1 MFETIGS
8 LFSRITAKDLK
19 DIGIAA
25 AGVAA
30 TSVAIDKTLKSSKSV
45 GKEVK
50 NADDDT
56 LLGLTILVGAGYGVY
71 KFMKKDDSKSG
82 INSLIP
88 SSSAFAIPNVNIR
101 GYNRGFN
108 KPRIR
113 YYSKDNNK
121 YNYSANY
128 LRFNKKYI

>member
-50 NADDDT
+50 NVNGDT
-56 LLGLTILVGAGYGVY
+56 LLGLAVLVGAGYGAY
-71 KFMKKDDSKSG
+71 RFMKKDDSKSG
-82 INSLIP
+82 INRFIP
-88 SSSAFAIPNVNIR
+88 KRPSFTFPNVSIS
-101 GYNRGFN
+101 YNRGFN
-108 KPRIR
+108 KPGIR
-113 YYSKDNNK
+113 YYGKYNNK

>member
-25 AGVAA
+25 AGLAA
-30 TSVAIDKTLKSSKSV
+30 TSVAIDKTIKSSKSV
-45 GKEVK
+45 GKQVK

-56 LLGLTILVGAGYGVY
+56 LLGLAILVGAGYGAY

-82 INSLIP
+82 INRFIP
-88 SSSAFAIPNVNIR
+88 SSSAFDIPNVNIL

-108 KPRIR
+108 KPRNIYFR
-113 YYSKDNNK
+113 YYSKDNIFCK
-121 YNYSANY
+121 
-128 LRFNKKYI
+128 LF